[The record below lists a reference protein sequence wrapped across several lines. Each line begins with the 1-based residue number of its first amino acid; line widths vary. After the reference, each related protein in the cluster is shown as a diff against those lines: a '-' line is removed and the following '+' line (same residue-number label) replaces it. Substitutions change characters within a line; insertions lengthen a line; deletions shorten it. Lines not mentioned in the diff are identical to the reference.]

1 MGVQKCFR
9 IKYPVFVGVNCPQI
23 FVRFISA
30 VAIVNVVYFE
40 QLMCA
45 CTQLRANVNNFLP
58 FSNDFFFFSH
68 LFIFFLDAKKNVER
82 RCVFAIGC
90 PLPKAGEHVKAS

>member
-1 MGVQKCFR
+1 MSK
-9 IKYPVFVGVNCPQI
+9 I

-40 QLMCA
+40 QLMGA
-45 CTQLRANVNNFLP
+45 CTQLRAGVNNFLP

-68 LFIFFLDAKKNVER
+68 LFSFFLDAKKMVEKGE
-82 RCVFAIGC
+82 FLAIG
-90 PLPKAGEHVKAS
+90 S